1 MGFSKIEEVSRSHF
15 NQKEI
20 KSHKKGNY
28 SKFSMMIQRMIQKK
42 EKNYYNCVIEKVGD
56 AHFLRKFE

>member
-1 MGFSKIEEVSRSHF
+1 
-15 NQKEI
+15 
-20 KSHKKGNY
+20 
-28 SKFSMMIQRMIQKK
+28 MMIQRMIQKK